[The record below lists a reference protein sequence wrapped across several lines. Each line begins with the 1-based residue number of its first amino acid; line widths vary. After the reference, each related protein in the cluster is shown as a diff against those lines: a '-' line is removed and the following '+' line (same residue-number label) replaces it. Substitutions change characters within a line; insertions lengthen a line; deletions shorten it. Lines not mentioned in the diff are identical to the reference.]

1 MYKII
6 FDNGISYEGDLKRP
20 TLDLFLSWWNDFKY
34 YADSSYDYYLVGGFI
49 NKSLTKDIDIIVV
62 GDIKENLYTILYQ
75 GMRIGYKKDILV
87 DIVYASSLEF
97 PPSYYK
103 IRCFNNISS
112 GQINNLKNKNY
123 KGIDIGGGLYKFE
136 YKDVK
141 KSKDYKRRSEYKNKY
156 IEINKFINGKRDRGK
171 LL

>member
-1 MYKII
+1 MTYNITVT
-6 FDNGISYEGDLKRP
+6 N
-20 TLDLFLSWWNDFKY
+20 N
-34 YADSSYDYYLVGGFI
+34 
-49 NKSLTKDIDIIVV
+49 
-62 GDIKENLYTILYQ
+62 
-75 GMRIGYKKDILV
+75 
-87 DIVYASSLEF
+87 
-97 PPSYYK
+97 K

-112 GQINNLKNKNY
+112 GQVNNLKNKNY
-123 KGIDIGGGLYKFE
+123 KGINIGGGLYKFE